1 MKLTFVSNLK
11 LSETQ
16 EKIIREIKWLR
27 SKVYN
32 AFNYSIREGKVDVS
46 KIKRVN
52 EDGGK
57 IYKSYRK
64 ENWHSKYLHS
74 HTLQQI
80 ILNCIRDHKSYLALK
95 EMYEEG
101 NKDIKEKPQMPIYK
115 NNEKI
120 INANINGSLNILRKY
135 IKEIFSPDLEIAMD
149 IGREQRPLKKRVT

>member
-1 MKLTFVSNLK
+1 MIGGEELRLTFVCDFK
-11 LSETQ
+11 LNEIQ
-16 EKIIREIKWLR
+16 EKIIKEIKWHC

-32 AFNYSIREGKVDVS
+32 TFNYAIREGKVDVS

-57 IYKSYRK
+57 IYKNYRD

-95 EMYEEG
+95 EMYEKG
-101 NKDIKEKPQMPIYK
+101 NKDI
-115 NNEKI
+115 
-120 INANINGSLNILRKY
+120 GSMSSFWTLFLRIFLFYETSFISSFYSKFIL
-135 IKEIFSPDLEIAMD
+135 
-149 IGREQRPLKKRVT
+149 V

>member
-1 MKLTFVSNLK
+1 MKFYEKYLRKFVLYDINNKTIGGEELRLTFVCDFK
-11 LSETQ
+11 LNEIQ
-16 EKIIREIKWLR
+16 EKIIKEIKWHC

-32 AFNYSIREGKVDVS
+32 TFNYAIREGKVDVS

-57 IYKSYRK
+57 IYKNYRD

-95 EMYEEG
+95 EMYEKG
-101 NKDIKEKPQMPIYK
+101 DKDIKEKPQMPRYK
-115 NNEKI
+115 NNGKMQI
-120 INANINGSLNILRKY
+120 TFTK
-135 IKEIFSPDLEIAMD
+135 
-149 IGREQRPLKKRVT
+149 